1 MMTAIARSQGQVGA
15 GEPATRGAHTLR
27 QQSVSDGV
35 RGASLVQEG
44 LTLAA
49 TGDTGESNNAP
60 AAAPVRPLSRVTDGH
75 SFGQIPE
82 FEDRVLLVNNK
93 HAVEKYLT
101 TTKFLVK
108 YVGKHYA

>member
-1 MMTAIARSQGQVGA
+1 MS
-15 GEPATRGAHTLR
+15 R

-35 RGASLVQEG
+35 QGATLVQEG

-49 TGDTGESNNAP
+49 IGDTGESNNAP
-60 AAAPVRPLSRVTDGH
+60 AAAPVRPPSRVTDGR
-75 SFGQIPE
+75 SFGRIPE
-82 FEDRVLLVNNK
+82 FGDRVFLVNNK

-108 YVGKHYA
+108 YIGKHVDKS